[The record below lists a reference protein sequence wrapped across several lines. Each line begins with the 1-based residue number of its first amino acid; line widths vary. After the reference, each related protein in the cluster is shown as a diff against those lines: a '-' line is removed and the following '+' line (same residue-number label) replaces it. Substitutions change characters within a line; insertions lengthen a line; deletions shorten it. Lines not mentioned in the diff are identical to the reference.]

1 MMMMMMI
8 NPTLITND
16 RYSSNKITR
25 NKEQV
30 IGAVIIAEQWNHAQR
45 CQLIERLLPLC
56 STGQI
61 DMLWT
66 VLQPSLHR
74 DYFYAVKSRY
84 PNYHFKRI
92 STPDSRFLREC
103 YSRCFDRE
111 DSFYLSTI
119 NDLREFRDDDG
130 LTRKSQSSFAQ

>member
-92 STPDSRFLREC
+92 STPDSRFLRV
-103 YSRCFDRE
+103 
-111 DSFYLSTI
+111 
-119 NDLREFRDDDG
+119 
-130 LTRKSQSSFAQ
+130 